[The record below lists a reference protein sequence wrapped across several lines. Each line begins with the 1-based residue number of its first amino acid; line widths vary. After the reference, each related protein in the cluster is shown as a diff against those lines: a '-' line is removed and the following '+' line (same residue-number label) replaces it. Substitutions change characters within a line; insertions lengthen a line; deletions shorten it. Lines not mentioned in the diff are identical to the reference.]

1 MINQTV
7 NEGKNLAVISYL
19 FFIGLIIA
27 IIMNLDKR
35 NPFTSFH
42 IRQMLGLVLFAFVS
56 NVIEQYVNSWLGTMF
71 WFVSAAGWLYSFYY
85 VIQGQMKPIP
95 YIGEYF
101 QEWFR
106 NVR

>member
-7 NEGKNLAVISYL
+7 NEGKNLAIISYL
-19 FFIGLIIA
+19 TFIGLIIA
-27 IIMNLDKR
+27 IIMNLEKR

-42 IRQMLGLVLFAFVS
+42 IRQMLGLVIMVVVA
-56 NVIEQYVNSWLGTMF
+56 NMIEKYINSWLGTLC
-71 WFVSAAGWLYSFYY
+71 WFVAAAGWLYAFFH
-85 VIQGQMKPIP
+85 VIKGEMKPIP
-95 YIGEYF
+95 YIGEQF